1 MLAENKSPW
10 PDNKSPWPI
19 YLIAAVSGILG
30 VLFIVLASEHATHGE
45 NPNIWRLLLGE
56 LGVALVVFALLE
68 VALHVPLLRE
78 YFIGAIRDAIVRD
91 EYLDKLSPEAL
102 GNLTSRIFDIKA
114 AHNPQTG
121 FLSYVKDQ
129 AFSQLA
135 NPFRT
140 DLESEIVCSEGDA
153 ATFLI
158 TDSLAYTCKS
168 AAKRY
173 QEIVSWSND
182 PGEIEEIKS
191 LVIQI
196 REPGKA
202 WQTIATAD
210 AFKFFYDNPTTG
222 LEEAFVSKQPGRSL
236 KYSKIEKEIPLQSR
250 KDGLRVRIAS
260 EYLVKKDTFQFW
272 RMTHLTD
279 KFTLV
284 LRGPEGYDIDI
295 AVFEPDEPDELLE
308 IEKDPSNYRRI
319 KYNSWAVPHSG
330 VSWLFRKRTAVMK
343 AQSSGS
349 IHSSGETA
357 AGDSE
362 EGGRT

>member
-1 MLAENKSPW
+1 
-10 PDNKSPWPI
+10 
-19 YLIAAVSGILG
+19 VSGTLG
-30 VLFIVLASEHATHGE
+30 VLFIVLASEHVAHGE
-45 NPNIWRLLLGE
+45 NQSIWRLLLGE

-78 YFIGAIRDAIVRD
+78 YFLDGIRDSIVRE

-114 AHNPQTG
+114 SHNPQTG

-140 DLESEIVCSEGDA
+140 DLESEIVCSEGGA

-168 AAKRY
+168 AAKKF
-173 QEIVSWSND
+173 QEVVSWSND

-196 REPGKA
+196 KEQGKA

-210 AFKFFYDNPTTG
+210 DFKFFYDSPTTG
-222 LEEAFVSKQPGRSL
+222 LEEAFVALQPGRSL
-236 KYSKIEKEIPLQSR
+236 KYSKIEKEIPVQSR
-250 KDGLRVRIAS
+250 KDGLRVKIAS
-260 EYLVKKDTFQFW
+260 EYLVRRDTFQFW

-308 IEKDPSNYRRI
+308 IERDTSNYRKI

-330 VSWLFRKRTAVMK
+330 VSWLFRKRTAAVK
-343 AQSSGS
+343 AQPSGP
-349 IHSSGETA
+349 IHSSGEVA
-357 AGDSE
+357 AGNSE
-362 EGGRT
+362 EGGQA